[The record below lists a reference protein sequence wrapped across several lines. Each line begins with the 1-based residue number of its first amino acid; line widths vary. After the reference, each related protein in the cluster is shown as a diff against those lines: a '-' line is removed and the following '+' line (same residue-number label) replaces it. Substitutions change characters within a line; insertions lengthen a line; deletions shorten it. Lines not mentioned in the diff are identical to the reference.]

1 MEVGKGS
8 GVSKFVFKAESII
21 YIYRRNE
28 QKTTLDP
35 LGSQGAPPQIEE
47 IWFHFRCNL
56 IALFFSFS
64 AALFPQASEK
74 AKKKKQNELEAKA
87 G

>member
-1 MEVGKGS
+1 M
-8 GVSKFVFKAESII
+8 
-21 YIYRRNE
+21 
-28 QKTTLDP
+28 DP